1 MSEDGEGPAFTGEGA
16 GGGGDGDEEEEENH
30 RYHHHPDAAEY
41 GEPVEGDDNS
51 FYQQR
56 RKSAPALM
64 RQRRQSKPA
73 VAPAPAERDQLV
85 PFQQPI
91 QDPNTMSVNYQVT
104 DAVAYY
110 GNVALWSL
118 FYGRGTRGIMSPVLY
133 DTERG
138 GL

>member
-1 MSEDGEGPAFTGEGA
+1 MSEEDEGPVFEAE
-16 GGGGDGDEEEEENH
+16 DEEEEENH

-41 GEPVEGDDNS
+41 GEAVEGEENG

-56 RKSAPALM
+56 RKSAVM
-64 RQRRQSKPA
+64 RRQPKP
-73 VAPAPAERDQLV
+73 PAAERDQLV

-91 QDPNTMSVNYQVT
+91 QDPNTMSVSYQVT

-118 FYGRGTRGIMSPVLY
+118 FYGRGTRGIMSPILY

>member
-1 MSEDGEGPAFTGEGA
+1 MSDDEGA
-16 GGGGDGDEEEEENH
+16 VFEAVAEGEDDDEEEDH
-30 RYHHHPDAAEY
+30 RYHRHPDAAEY
-41 GEPVEGDDNS
+41 GEPVEGEENH
-51 FYQQR
+51 FYQQQQR

-64 RQRRQSKPA
+64 RRHPA
-73 VAPAPAERDQLV
+73 AERDQLV

-91 QDPNTMSVNYQVT
+91 QDPNTMSVSYQVT

-118 FYGRGTRGIMSPVLY
+118 FYGRGTRGIMSPILY